1 MWEKICKW
9 TIYSALTLFAL
20 AISACSIAPS
30 PPTVPASGPAPAPSA
45 APALATTQQAHRII
59 AGESLLAIT
68 VRRGGPLARM
78 GHDHVVATRELEGF
92 IDLAKG
98 HTELRFRLDHL
109 QVDEP
114 DLRKEAGLDTQPSPD
129 AIEGTRRN
137 MFNKV
142 LQAAAHPW
150 VVVRAEREGD
160 FLNAQVTLHGVT
172 RNYRVPLQLKEEGA
186 LLQARGSF
194 SARQSDFGI
203 TPFAVFGGALAVKD
217 EMELRFAISA
227 RR

>member
-1 MWEKICKW
+1 MQQKICKW
-9 TIYSALTLFAL
+9 TIYSALSLGAL
-20 AISACSIAPS
+20 AISACSTSPSAP
-30 PPTVPASGPAPAPSA
+30 PAATEAPAAPTLA
-45 APALATTQQAHRII
+45 APQQAHRII
-59 AGESLLAIT
+59 AGESLVAIT
-68 VRRGGPLARM
+68 VRRSGPLARM
-78 GHDHVVATRELEGF
+78 GHDHVVATRQLEGF
-92 IDLAKG
+92 VDLAKG
-98 HTELRFRLDHL
+98 HTELRFRLDQL
-109 QVDEP
+109 QVDQP
-114 DLRKEAGLDTQPSPD
+114 DLRKEAGLDTQPSAD
-129 AIEGTRRN
+129 AIDGTRNN

-150 VVVRAEREGD
+150 VVVRAEREGE
-160 FLNAQVTLHGVT
+160 FLNAQVTLHGAT

-194 SARQSDFGI
+194 IARQSDFGI

>member
-1 MWEKICKW
+1 MREKICKW
-9 TIYSALTLFAL
+9 IIYSALSLGAL
-20 AISACSIAPS
+20 AISACSTS
-30 PPTVPASGPAPAPSA
+30 PPPPSTATPDA
-45 APALATTQQAHRII
+45 APALAATQQAHRII
-59 AGESLLAIT
+59 AGESLVAIT

-78 GHDHVVATRELEGF
+78 GHDHVIATRQLEGF

-98 HTELRFRLDHL
+98 HTELRFRLDQL

-114 DLRKEAGLDTQPSPD
+114 AMRKEAGLDTQPSPD

-150 VVVRAEREGD
+150 VAVRAERNGE
-160 FLNAQVTLHGVT
+160 FLDAQVTLHGIT
-172 RNYRVPLQLKEEGA
+172 RNYRVPLQLKENGA
-186 LLQARGSF
+186 ELEARGSF
-194 SARQSDFGI
+194 TARQSDFGI